1 METTHNELL
10 KIAQAIRERQ
20 RATGASDNAWVRKYP
35 GLGSTKT
42 YAKLIAGDTASL
54 DPDRWIVDYRAVE
67 SLLDALEGGEQ
78 EEPLYDD
85 LTPVVALR
93 AALSGAMREESNR
106 RLVLV
111 VGEPGMGKTTAA
123 RMVAGRYGARVIL
136 AEADELWKESPAAM
150 LGGLLRAL
158 GVREFPASGEARKVL
173 LLERLRTTRTCLV
186 IDEAHHLG
194 PRTLNL
200 VKTILNQT
208 PGEIVFLCL
217 PTLWRN
223 LATQAY
229 HEARQLTANRL
240 YERIALDGVSKA
252 DAARFIERR
261 VPGIDGAAAQAGEL
275 ARQDSNNRGGL
286 AWIAAVCG
294 QVRRLSGGEGGCD
307 VETFA
312 RGLARA
318 AQLRGVA

>member
-1 METTHNELL
+1 METTQTELL

-67 SLLDALEGGEQ
+67 ALLDALEGGDT

-85 LTPVVALR
+85 LDPVVALR
-93 AALSGAMREESNR
+93 AAITSAMREEGTR
-106 RLVLV
+106 RLVLM
-111 VGEPGMGKTTAA
+111 VGEPGAGKTTAA
-123 RMVAGRYGARVIL
+123 RLAAGRFGGRVIL
-136 AEADELWKESPAAM
+136 AEADETWKENVGAM

-158 GVREFPASGEARKVL
+158 GVTELPTTHEGRKNL
-173 LLERLRTTRTCLV
+173 LVERLRVTRRCLV

-200 VKTILNQT
+200 VKTLINQT

-217 PTLWRN
+217 PTLWRR
-223 LATQAY
+223 LESQAY
-229 HEARQLTANRL
+229 DEARQLTTNRL
-240 YERIALDGVSKA
+240 CERIALQGVSKQ
-252 DAARFIERR
+252 DAARFVERR
-261 VPGIDGAAAQAGEL
+261 VPGIDGAAAQAGEM
-275 ARQDSNNRGGL
+275 ARQDAARRGCF
-286 AWIAAVCG
+286 AWVGAVCA
-294 QVRRLSGGEGGCD
+294 QARRLSGEGDCD
-307 VETFA
+307 IETFA
-312 RGLARA
+312 RGLSRA
-318 AQLRGVA
+318 AAQRGVA